1 MGVPPRPGAAA
12 PQGTARILDSYQGLS
27 GPDKAA
33 LLVLA
38 IGEENAVKLFQHMED
53 TEILDISSQMTNL
66 GKADSAVVEQ
76 LFAEFVELLMS
87 TGNVFGSM
95 DSTER
100 LLAKALDPERAS
112 MIMDDIRGPAGRT
125 MWDKLSNVNEGIL
138 ANYLKNEYPQTV
150 AVVLSRIRSDHAA
163 KVLEQMPETFSM
175 EVIIRML
182 RMESVKKEVLDTVE
196 KTLRTEFMSNLART
210 ARVDPHESM
219 AEIFNSLDRMTETRF
234 MAMLEDRNQESA
246 DRIKS
251 LMFTFEDLS
260 KLDPNSMQI
269 LIRNVDPTVIAL
281 ALRGGS
287 DEVRELFFSNMSQ
300 RAGRILKE
308 DMDTM
313 GPVRLREV
321 DEAQQKI
328 VGTAK
333 DLAAKG
339 DIVIADGN
347 ADDQLIY

>member
-1 MGVPPRPGAAA
+1 MGVPPRGGNAA
-12 PQGTARILDSYQGLS
+12 QGSARILDSYQGLS

-53 TEILDISSQMTNL
+53 AEILDISSQMTNL

-163 KVLEQMPETFSM
+163 KVLEQMPEAFSM

-219 AEIFNSLDRMTETRF
+219 AEIFNNLDRMTETRF
-234 MAMLEDRNQESA
+234 MSMLEDRNRESA
-246 DRIKS
+246 DKIKS
-251 LMFTFEDLS
+251 LMFTFEDLN
-260 KLDPNSMQI
+260 KLDPNSMQV
-269 LIRNVDPTVIAL
+269 LIRNCDPAVIAL

-300 RAGRILKE
+300 RAGRILRE

-321 DEAQQKI
+321 DDAQQKI

-333 DLAAKG
+333 ELAAKG
-339 DIVIADGN
+339 DIVITDGG